1 MEGDVRLLDFWFNYT
16 GARPT
21 ARLDFRQP
29 FSTEVLMRPDDLTIA
44 RAVRYVLGPAALIML
59 AGCATLTIVPAQGL
73 EGQRLTPTAEPMAH
87 IYAANWGIY
96 LFKYLPLITGSLS
109 RPGVPSWP
117 ALFSDEVQ
125 IDLLVQKVSAESKQR
140 GGTVLTDL
148 QTRDR
153 SYWLDWTLIL
163 WLNEFEVSANSS
175 RLP

>member
-1 MEGDVRLLDFWFNYT
+1 LRLHEL
-16 GARPT
+16 AISPALR
-21 ARLDFRQP
+21 ALL
-29 FSTEVLMRPDDLTIA
+29 ST
-44 RAVRYVLGPAALIML
+44 AALTTL
-59 AGCATLTIVPAQGL
+59 AGCATLTVVPAERL
-73 EGQRLTPTAEPMAH
+73 DGQRLTPAADPVSH

-117 ALFSDEVQ
+117 AWFSDEVRV
-125 IDLLVQKVSAESKQR
+125 DLLVEKVSTESKQR

-148 QTRDR
+148 RTRDR
-153 SYWLDWTLIL
+153 SYWLDWSLIL

>member
-1 MEGDVRLLDFWFNYT
+1 M
-16 GARPT
+16 
-21 ARLDFRQP
+21 Q
-29 FSTEVLMRPDDLTIA
+29 PDDLPIA
-44 RAVRYVLGPAALIML
+44 RAFRYVLGLAALIML
-59 AGCATLTIVPAQGL
+59 AGCATLTVVPTQRL
-73 EGQRLTPTAEPMAH
+73 EGQRLTPTAEPTAH

-117 ALFSDEVQ
+117 TLFSDEVQ
-125 IDLLVQKVSAESKQR
+125 IELLVQKVSAESKQR

-153 SYWLDWTLIL
+153 SYWLEWTLIL